1 MTLKP
6 PGQEDGWG
14 LTGPPPLLYTAL
26 LLFISMGSG
35 QLGGNPYLWGS
46 TEGDLL
52 SWWAGGSLTCPAQSD
67 PSQPP
72 CCFWHKCILGKQCNV
87 LYLGTKSKIRHAAK
101 GLTLKLASLI
111 NISKGETISELQNL
125 IIKQWRNHVYYIWL
139 NKKSWRVH
147 KTLVYFGLLINH
159 DNCVPLFC

>member
-1 MTLKP
+1 MDGALQGLHHSFIQPCSFLFPWAQASWGAIPTSGAALRGTCWAD
-6 PGQEDGWG
+6 GQG
-14 LTGPPPLLYTAL
+14 GPSLAQHSLIQASLPAA
-26 LLFISMGSG
+26 SG
-35 QLGGNPYLWGS
+35 TNV
-46 TEGDLL
+46 
-52 SWWAGGSLTCPAQSD
+52 
-67 PSQPP
+67 
-72 CCFWHKCILGKQCNV
+72 ILGKQCNV

-111 NISKGETISELQNL
+111 NMSKGETISALQNL